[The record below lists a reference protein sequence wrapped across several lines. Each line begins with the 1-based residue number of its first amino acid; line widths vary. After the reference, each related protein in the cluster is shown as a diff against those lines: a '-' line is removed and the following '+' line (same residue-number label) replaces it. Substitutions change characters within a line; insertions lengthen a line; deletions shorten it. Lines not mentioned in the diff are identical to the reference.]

1 MRQNGKTVG
10 GTISYTKK
18 VGNVNVDQ
26 HWEYPGRDVDWLC
39 TWQPCL
45 KLFDHIKG
53 IDDSRTK
60 EQRYES
66 FKLYGTTA
74 E

>member
-1 MRQNGKTVG
+1 MYLATLPKAVR
-10 GTISYTKK
+10 
-18 VGNVNVDQ
+18 
-26 HWEYPGRDVDWLC
+26 
-39 TWQPCL
+39 
-45 KLFDHIKG
+45 FDHIKG

-60 EQRYES
+60 EQRYEP

>member
-1 MRQNGKTVG
+1 MSTGYVLATL
-10 GTISYTKK
+10 
-18 VGNVNVDQ
+18 
-26 HWEYPGRDVDWLC
+26 P
-39 TWQPCL
+39 
-45 KLFDHIKG
+45 KLYVFWPYKG
-53 IDDSRTK
+53 IDDSRK

>member
-1 MRQNGKTVG
+1 MSTGYVLAT
-10 GTISYTKK
+10 Y
-18 VGNVNVDQ
+18 
-26 HWEYPGRDVDWLC
+26 
-39 TWQPCL
+39 L
-45 KLFDHIKG
+45 KLYVFDILKELMTA
-53 IDDSRTK
+53 TK

>member
-1 MRQNGKTVG
+1 MSTGYVATLPKAVR
-10 GTISYTKK
+10 
-18 VGNVNVDQ
+18 
-26 HWEYPGRDVDWLC
+26 
-39 TWQPCL
+39 
-45 KLFDHIKG
+45 FDHIKG

-60 EQRYES
+60 EQRS